1 MGMTKCIQV
10 QDKEIPLAEV
20 ESMEA
25 NCRDF
30 TSNSIGRRV
39 LGMSYKQ
46 ILDISGERISH
57 PLLKA
62 SLAYDSLHDSP
73 LVFDRSLPIEQ
84 RYLPVKR
91 ACGFV
96 LRALRVAPRE
106 DED

>member
-1 MGMTKCIQV
+1 
-10 QDKEIPLAEV
+10 
-20 ESMEA
+20 
-25 NCRDF
+25 
-30 TSNSIGRRV
+30 
-39 LGMSYKQ
+39 MSYKQ
-46 ILDISGERISH
+46 ILEISGERISH

-62 SLAYDSLHDSP
+62 SLAYDSLHNSP

-96 LRALRVAPRE
+96 FRALRVAPRA